1 MAQFS
6 AIQLVDQHEH
16 ASLNALL
23 ANERDAYQSG
33 KQGLGEPEEP
43 LDGVQRQ
50 DFVAYH
56 KGALALVDY
65 QRQTGASL
73 AEQTLRDLFI
83 RYREKEAPY
92 PLARDFMGALRAS
105 LPSSD
110 HTRLEA
116 WFHRPGLPE

>member
-1 MAQFS
+1 MTQFR
-6 AIQLVDQHEH
+6 AIQLVDQREH
-16 ASLNALL
+16 ARLHVPLTG
-23 ANERDAYQSG
+23 ERDAYLSG
-33 KQGLGEPEEP
+33 KQGLSEAEAP

-50 DFVAYH
+50 EFVANR
-56 KGALALVDY
+56 KGALALMDY